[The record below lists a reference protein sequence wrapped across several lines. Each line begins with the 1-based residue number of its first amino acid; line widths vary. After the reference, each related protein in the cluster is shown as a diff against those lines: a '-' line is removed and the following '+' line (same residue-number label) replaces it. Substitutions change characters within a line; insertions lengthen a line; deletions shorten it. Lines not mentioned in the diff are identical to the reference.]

1 VRGHQMNFAFTEF
14 SEVRAAPSRCPGPT
28 LGGGGIGSPLVFGRS
43 AAGGSRD
50 THRRVRPGRSGAHA
64 AVECVELDDL
74 EVLRRVLLST
84 AEVFC
89 A

>member
-1 VRGHQMNFAFTEF
+1 LD
-14 SEVRAAPSRCPGPT
+14 AA
-28 LGGGGIGSPLVFGRS
+28 LLV
-43 AAGGSRD
+43 AAGIPTVVYG
-50 THRRVRPGRSGAHA
+50 PGGSGAHA

-74 EVLRRVLLST
+74 EVLRLVLLST

>member
-1 VRGHQMNFAFTEF
+1 MNSANFALTEF
-14 SEVRAAPSRCPGPT
+14 SEVRAAPAT
-28 LGGGGIGSPLVFGRS
+28 LGGGRIGSPLVFGRS

-50 THRRVRPGRSGAHA
+50 TGIPTVVYGPGGSGAHA
-64 AVECVELDDL
+64 AVEWVKLDDL

-84 AEVFC
+84 AEEFC

>member
-1 VRGHQMNFAFTEF
+1 LD
-14 SEVRAAPSRCPGPT
+14 AA
-28 LGGGGIGSPLVFGRS
+28 LLA
-43 AAGGSRD
+43 AAGIPAVVYG
-50 THRRVRPGRSGAHA
+50 PGGSGAHA
-64 AVECVELDDL
+64 AVEWGELDDL